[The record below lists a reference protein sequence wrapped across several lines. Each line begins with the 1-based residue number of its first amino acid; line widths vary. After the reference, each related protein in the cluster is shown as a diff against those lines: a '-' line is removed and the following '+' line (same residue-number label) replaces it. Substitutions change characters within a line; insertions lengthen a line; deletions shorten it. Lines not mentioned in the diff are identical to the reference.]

1 MKITKLGFVLG
12 MVLILSVV
20 ASACQPAAAPVVEE
34 APAEEAPAAEAPA
47 TVAPTAEPVA
57 EPLCIRPRHQNF
69 EQPLLGIN
77 A

>member
-47 TVAPTAEPVA
+47 AEAPTAEPVA
-57 EPLCIRPRHQNF
+57 KHYVS
-69 EQPLLGIN
+69 
-77 A
+77 AS